1 MKKAFI
7 ISLAIV
13 TSLAFASCGTSNAA
27 GNGYHGVSN
36 TKMKKKQQKEFQKP
50 KHKIKKGKKI
60 KRGN

>member
-1 MKKAFI
+1 MKKVAI

-13 TSLAFASCGTSNAA
+13 GSFAFASCGASNAA

-50 KHKIKKGKKI
+50 KHKIKKGKRI
-60 KRGN
+60 KHGN

>member
-1 MKKAFI
+1 MKKVVI

-13 TSLAFASCGTSNAA
+13 TSLAFVSCGASNAA

-50 KHKIKKGKKI
+50 KHKVKKS
-60 KRGN
+60 KRVKHGN